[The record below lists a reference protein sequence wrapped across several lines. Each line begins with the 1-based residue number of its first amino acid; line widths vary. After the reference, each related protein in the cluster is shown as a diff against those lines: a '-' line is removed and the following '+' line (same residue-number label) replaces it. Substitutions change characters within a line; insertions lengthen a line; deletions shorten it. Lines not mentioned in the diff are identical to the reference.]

1 MKEKTKVKW
10 LLKFKKM
17 NKIKIDIVSDL
28 VCPWCYIGQKRLNDA
43 LAQSG
48 YEAEISW
55 KPFQLHP
62 ELQKEGMEKNAF
74 LMQKFGAQGAN
85 MFNQIKSV
93 ADSESLEMN
102 PEKITNIPNTVDVH
116 RLMWFAKKQRKDL
129 TLAISLF
136 EAYFT
141 AGKDFS
147 QTETLLDLAEACGIS
162 RPETEVFL
170 ASEEGRNEVIAEE
183 KMYREAGIQAVPTFI
198 INDKYMIQGAQTP
211 DKFLEAFKQFGL
223 EEQDPRFM
231 CTSDNC

>member
-1 MKEKTKVKW
+1 
-10 LLKFKKM
+10 M

-43 LAQSG
+43 LAQSD

-62 ELQKEGMEKNAF
+62 ELHKEGMEKNAF
-74 LMQKFGAQGAN
+74 LIQKFGPQGAN
-85 MFNQIKSV
+85 LFAQIKSV

-116 RLMWFAKKQRKDL
+116 RLMWVAKKQNKDL
-129 TLAISLF
+129 KLAISLF
-136 EAYFT
+136 EGYFT

-147 QTETLLDLAEACGIS
+147 QTETLLDLAESCGLF
-162 RPETEVFL
+162 RKETEAFL
-170 ASEEGRNEVIAEE
+170 ASEEGRKEVLADE

-211 DKFLEAFKQFGL
+211 AAFLDAFKQLSL
-223 EEQDPRFM
+223 ENQDQQFQ
-231 CTSDNC
+231 CTGDNC

>member
-1 MKEKTKVKW
+1 
-10 LLKFKKM
+10 M

-43 LAQSG
+43 LAQSD

-62 ELQKEGMEKNAF
+62 ELHKEGMEKNAF
-74 LMQKFGAQGAN
+74 LIQKFGPQGAN
-85 MFNQIKSV
+85 LFAQIKSV

-116 RLMWFAKKQRKDL
+116 RLMWVAKKQNKDL
-129 TLAISLF
+129 KLAISLF
-136 EAYFT
+136 EGYFT

-147 QTETLLDLAEACGIS
+147 QTETLLDLAESCGLF
-162 RPETEVFL
+162 RKETEAFL
-170 ASEEGRNEVIAEE
+170 ASEEGRKEVLADE

-211 DKFLEAFKQFGL
+211 AAFLDAFKQLGL
-223 EEQDPRFM
+223 ENQDQQFQ
-231 CTSDNC
+231 CTGDNC

>member
-1 MKEKTKVKW
+1 
-10 LLKFKKM
+10 M

-43 LAQSG
+43 LAQSD

-62 ELQKEGMEKNAF
+62 ELEKEGMEKNAF
-74 LMQKFGAQGAN
+74 LFKKFGQQGAN
-85 MFNQIKSV
+85 MFDQIKSV
-93 ADSESLEMN
+93 ADSESLAMN

-116 RLMWFAKKQRKDL
+116 RLMWFAKKQHKDL
-129 TLAISLF
+129 KLANSLF

-147 QTETLLDLAEACGIS
+147 NPETLLDLAEACGLS
-162 RPETEVFL
+162 RMETEAFL
-170 ASEEGRNEVIAEE
+170 ASEEGRTEVLAEE

-211 DKFLEAFKQFGL
+211 AVFLDAFKQLVL
-223 EEQDPRFM
+223 ENQDQTFQ
-231 CTSDNC
+231 CTGDNC

>member
-1 MKEKTKVKW
+1 
-10 LLKFKKM
+10 M

-43 LAQSG
+43 LAQSD

-62 ELQKEGMEKNAF
+62 ELHKEGMEKNAF
-74 LMQKFGAQGAN
+74 LIQKFGPQGAN
-85 MFNQIKSV
+85 LFAQIKSV

-116 RLMWFAKKQRKDL
+116 RLMWFAKKQNKDL
-129 TLAISLF
+129 KLAISLF
-136 EAYFT
+136 EGYFT

-147 QTETLLDLAEACGIS
+147 QTETLLDLAESCGLF
-162 RPETEVFL
+162 RKETEAFL
-170 ASEEGRNEVIAEE
+170 ASEEGRKEVLADE

-211 DKFLEAFKQFGL
+211 AAFLDAFKQLGL
-223 EEQDPRFM
+223 ENQDQQFQ
-231 CTSDNC
+231 CTGDNC

>member
-1 MKEKTKVKW
+1 
-10 LLKFKKM
+10 M

-43 LAQSG
+43 LAQSD

-62 ELQKEGMEKNAF
+62 ELHKEGMEKNAF
-74 LMQKFGAQGAN
+74 LIQKFGPQGAN
-85 MFNQIKSV
+85 LFAQIKSV

-116 RLMWFAKKQRKDL
+116 RLMWVAKKQNKDL
-129 TLAISLF
+129 KLAISLF
-136 EAYFT
+136 EGYFT

-147 QTETLLDLAEACGIS
+147 QTETLLDLAESCGLF
-162 RPETEVFL
+162 RKETEAFL
-170 ASEEGRNEVIAEE
+170 ASEEGRKEVLADE
-183 KMYREAGIQAVPTFI
+183 KMCREAGIQAVPTFI

-211 DKFLEAFKQFGL
+211 AAFLDAFKQLSL
-223 EEQDPRFM
+223 ENQDQQFQ
-231 CTSDNC
+231 CTGDNC

>member
-1 MKEKTKVKW
+1 MKVKTKAKW

-43 LAQSG
+43 LAQSD
-48 YEAEISW
+48 YKAEISW

-62 ELQKEGMEKNAF
+62 ELQKKGMEKNAF
-74 LMQKFGAQGAN
+74 LIQKFGPEGAN
-85 MFNQIKSV
+85 LFDQIKKV

-102 PEKITNIPNTVDVH
+102 PDKITNIPNTVDVH
-116 RLMWFAKKQRKDL
+116 RLMWYAKKQHKDL
-129 TLAISLF
+129 KLAISLF

-147 QTETLLDLAEACGIS
+147 NPETLLDLAEACGLS
-162 RPETEVFL
+162 RTETEVFL
-170 ASEEGRNEVIAEE
+170 ASEEGRTEVLAEE

-198 INDKYMIQGAQTP
+198 INDKYMIQGAQMP
-211 DKFLEAFKQFGL
+211 AKFLEAFKQFGL
-223 EEQDPRFM
+223 ENQDPQFM
-231 CTSDNC
+231 CTGDNC